1 MFFKIKGSY
10 LLLLLILL
18 VGTYVRLPGIL
29 AGTFGFT
36 HDQGRDLLAASAIL
50 NGKLTLIGPTTG
62 LAGVFHGPLWYWLL
76 AIFSFLAGG
85 NPKLILSFIVIL
97 YGVVELWLFWV
108 VNKFYG
114 KFAALVLLGLISFSS
129 FFIASNG
136 QLWSPSMTTLST
148 MVAMGALMGIVNGK
162 KWWWLLGLAL
172 GANIQFEAAGGVFLL
187 VSWVLAIIFV
197 LKPIGQF
204 RDYIFGLITL
214 ASTFIPQLIF
224 EFRHGFLMT
233 EHILKYIGQQRTDL
247 IAEYGVKTVE
257 YKTGLFFDNFNK
269 LFFNQ
274 NVVLN
279 LLLIFILFVLC
290 IWMGGFLVGK
300 KLALGKISKILL
312 WSITTVFLMWILVNL
327 YRDVVWHHFL
337 LGISVIYIVMVTFLL
352 EGFRKYLPKTVF
364 ILTVTIFAGLLIPL
378 FRNFRLKQD
387 FEGNHSV
394 YRNQLKIIDEIYKDA
409 DSQLFNVVVY
419 EPTTFSYTYDYLF
432 SWYANKKYGRMPV
445 DNQNPQGLVYYIIE
459 PDDAAQRREKWLA
472 EREGEGK
479 VIWERRYFTTSP
491 VPNVALVLQ
500 KRIREHI

>member
-1 MFFKIKGSY
+1 MKNFKLLKSYWPVFIVILIGSY
-10 LLLLLILL
+10 W
-18 VGTYVRLPGIL
+18 RLAGIL

-36 HDQGRDLLAASAIL
+36 HDQGRDLLAAWAVVHD
-50 NGKLTLIGPTTG
+50 KLTLIGPTTG

-76 AIFSFLAGG
+76 SIFSFLAGG

-97 YGVVELWLFWV
+97 YGAVELWLFWV
-108 VNKFYG
+108 INKFYR
-114 KFAALVLLGLISFSS
+114 KFAALVLLGLISFSP
-129 FFIASNG
+129 FFIAING

-148 MVAMGALMGIVNGK
+148 MVALGALAGIVNGK

-172 GANIQFEAAGGVFLL
+172 GVNIQFEAAGGVFLL
-187 VSWVLAIIFV
+187 ASWVLAMIFV
-197 LKPIGQF
+197 LKPLARF
-204 RDYIFGLITL
+204 RDYIFGLVAL
-214 ASTFIPQLIF
+214 ASTFIPQVVF
-224 EFRHGFLMT
+224 ELRHGFLMT
-233 EHILKYIGQQRTDL
+233 GQILKYIGQQQTDL

-290 IWMGGFLVGK
+290 ARMIGFLVGK
-300 KLALGKISKILL
+300 KLVLGKISKVLL
-312 WSITTVFLMWILVNL
+312 WSVATIFFMWLLVNL

-337 LGISVIYIVMVTFLL
+337 LGISVIYMIIVTFLL

-378 FRNFRLKQD
+378 FRNFPLKQD

-409 DSQLFNVVVY
+409 ASQPFNVVVY
-419 EPTTFSYTYDYLF
+419 EPTTFSYSWDYQF
-432 SWYANKKYGRMPV
+432 SWYGNKTYGKLPV
-445 DNQNPQGLVYYIIE
+445 SNEVKQSLVYYIIE
-459 PDDAAQRREKWLA
+459 PDSIEGRRGKWLK
-472 EREGEGK
+472 ERDGDGEI
-479 VIWERRYFTTSP
+479 IWTREYWSDNGIENDGF
-491 VPNVALVLQ
+491 LLQ
-500 KRIREHI
+500 KRIR